1 MINVYQFISAQD
13 LSESALQDI
22 HRVLELKDKSLEV
35 LLHDLMLLAGLDA
48 ECIDRRLKPLILQQC
63 MIHLADDLADGDC
76 TYLPEYRS
84 QGPTAQYSL
93 QNLVSLSLLEANLS
107 PGGIK
112 NFYSQMLKVGSAQH
126 EEIRTTQWTLPCSQE
141 AASGLNGALFSAY
154 FALIWEGTQL
164 ETLASELGYH
174 FGIACHV
181 ATDIKSRDVRY
192 MHLKKQDRISLR
204 EWGLASANYV
214 YDQEIPRLREQMLP
228 ALAYLR

>member
-1 MINVYQFISAQD
+1 MISVSQFVLAQN

-22 HRVLELKDKSLEV
+22 LKVLELKDNSLEV
-35 LLHDLMLLAGLDA
+35 FMHDLMLLAKLDA
-48 ECIDRRLKPLILQQC
+48 ETIESRLKPILLQQC

-76 TYLPEYRS
+76 TYLPDCES
-84 QGPTAQYSL
+84 QGPTALCSL
-93 QNLVSLSLLEANLS
+93 QVLVSLSLLNANLN
-107 PGGIK
+107 PDGIR

-126 EEIRTTQWTLPCSQE
+126 EEIRTTQWTLPCSRE
-141 AASGLNGALFSAY
+141 AAGGLNGALFSAY
-154 FALIWEGTQL
+154 FSLIWEGTQF
-164 ETLASELGYH
+164 ETLASELGFH

-214 YDQEIPRLREQMLP
+214 YDQEIPRLREQLLP